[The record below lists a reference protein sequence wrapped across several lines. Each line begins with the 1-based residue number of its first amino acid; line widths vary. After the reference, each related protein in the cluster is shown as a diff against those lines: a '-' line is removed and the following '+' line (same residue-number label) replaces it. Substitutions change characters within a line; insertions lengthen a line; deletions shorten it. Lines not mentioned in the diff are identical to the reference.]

1 MLQENLIRMYEE
13 SFRAHRELPALTDYF
28 KGETFSY
35 YEMAKEIAKLHLF
48 FKKAEIRRGDKIAL
62 VGRNNPRWCIT
73 YLATITYGAVIVP
86 ILQDFAPA
94 DIVHIVNHSESRLL
108 FVGDNYWDIIEEDEI
123 ARIDAVLSLTDFH
136 VIYERR
142 GKSLGVY
149 MRDMVKNYRAKYKR
163 GFSAD
168 DIKYPDIPN
177 DQMVLLNYT
186 SGTTGYSKGVMLT
199 VNNLTGNVLV
209 AKNARNT
216 QTGTHYFVRGGRTLS
231 FLPLAHAYGCA
242 FDFLSPLAVGGHVTL
257 LGKIPS
263 PKILIEAMQMVKPTV
278 ICCVPLILEKIYRK
292 QVLPLLEKGP
302 MSIAMKIPLL
312 NSAIYSAIRKKLI
325 DSFGGEVVI
334 FIVGGAPM
342 NQETEAFLL
351 KIKFP
356 ITVGYG
362 MTECAPLIS
371 FTTDDLF
378 KAGSCGMYIK
388 EYLDLRI
395 DSPDPEHTAGEIIVK
410 GEHVMLGYYKN
421 EKDTHAVLDP
431 DGWLHTGDMGTV
443 DPDGTLYIRGR
454 SKTMI
459 LTGSGQN
466 IYPEEIEDKLNHMY
480 LVLES
485 LVLEHNGK
493 LHALVVPDYE
503 QAEREGVDKNDLPQ
517 IMENNL
523 KELNTVVAGYEH
535 VAAITIYP
543 TEFEKTP
550 KRSIKRY
557 LYNVTLLGK

>member
-395 DSPDPEHTAGEIIVK
+395 DSPDPFKQVGEILTK
-410 GEHVMLGYYKN
+410 GMNVMDGYYN
-421 EKDTHAVLDP
+421 NPEASNTVLSP
-431 DGWLHTGDMGTV
+431 DGWLHTGDLGV
-443 DPDGTLYIRGR
+443 LDPDGYLYIKGR
-454 SKTMI
+454 SKSLI
-459 LTGSGQN
+459 LGPSGQN
-466 IYPEEIEDKLNHMY
+466 IYPEEIEDLLNAQPY
-480 LVLES
+480 IAES
-485 LVLEHNGK
+485 LVI
-493 LHALVVPDYE
+493 
-503 QAEREGVDKNDLPQ
+503 EREGKLVSLVYPDAEAMKQNKISREALLKIIHETRKQ
-517 IMENNL
+517 INQQIPAYSQIARIEIHD
-523 KELNTVVAGYEH
+523 E
-535 VAAITIYP
+535 
-543 TEFEKTP
+543 EFEKTP
-550 KRSIKRY
+550 KRSIKRF
-557 LYNVTLLGK
+557 LYQ